1 MTLLKGSSLLSDI
14 AAILLRFL
22 MHRVALNGDLQKMF
36 CQTAVIKDHQRY
48 QLYLWRNC
56 DTAIEPQVYAKKRLI
71 TFGVSSIPFLAIQS
85 VLEHA
90 RSLLF
95 YHGLACLCMNC

>member
-1 MTLLKGSSLLSDI
+1 
-14 AAILLRFL
+14 
-22 MHRVALNGDLQKMF
+22 MHRGALNGDLQKMF

-48 QLYLWRNC
+48 QLYLWQNC
-56 DTAIEPQVYAKKRLI
+56 DTAIEPKVYAMERFM
-71 TFGVSSIPFLAIQS
+71 FGVSSSPFLAIQS